1 MTHCIIKT
9 YSNIYFIPWFT
20 NPDEGREEKEIA
32 GEKMKDKQTEGRRTE
47 SMYKRRYKQIKRR

>member
-1 MTHCIIKT
+1 MTLSIIKI

-20 NPDEGREEKEIA
+20 NPEGREEKAIE
-32 GEKMKDKQTEGRRTE
+32 EEEMKDKEKEGRRTE